1 MSRMADAFEAQ
12 RRAAN
17 PAISAWVMANAGSG
31 KTRVLIDRVIRLLL
45 AGTQPGAILCLTFTK
60 AAAAEMANRLHQRL
74 GEWSVMPEPE
84 LREALKH
91 LLGRA
96 PAREELALA
105 RQLFARTLDANGKL
119 RIQTIHA
126 FCESLLKR
134 FPLEAGVPPHF
145 GIADEGTAAQ
155 LLEEARERLLAS
167 AEAHPLLSAALAFIV
182 GEVEEI
188 GLQAVLSE
196 LVAERRKLQRL
207 LGTHRDI
214 ETIIAAV
221 RKRLGVDEAE
231 TPETLRANFVASL
244 PDAALRRAAAALDAG
259 SSTDQERARC
269 IRAFLDARDAS
280 RLDPD
285 WYDIFLTEKREPR
298 KTIITQ
304 RAQKAD
310 PAAAAVLLAEQ
321 ARVSEFCTRLKSIT
335 VAAGTAALL
344 RLGNALLEYYTEAK
358 RARALLDYDD
368 LILKTG
374 EMLRRDGS
382 ASWVLYKLD
391 GGIDHVLV
399 DEAQDTSPEQWDVIA
414 ALCDEFFAG
423 HSARERPR
431 TVFAVGDAKQ
441 SIFSFQGADPVAF
454 QRMHAHFEQR
464 ARAASQVFERV
475 PMEVSFRSC
484 TTVLEAVDAVF
495 NRPEARDGIAE
506 QDEPVRHRAHR
517 VGAGGLIELWA
528 PPAPPED
535 APADPWDAPL
545 DYVSAASPAMQ
556 LAQRLATFIRR
567 MIDSGEKLESKGRA
581 IQPGDILIL
590 VRRRDAFFTEMVR
603 ALKAANIPVAGA
615 DRMILADQ
623 IAVMDLLALAR
634 FVLLPEDD
642 LNLATVLKGP
652 LFGFD
657 DDDLFALCYGRSGRL
672 WKALQTHAREQLRW
686 RHALD
691 ELSRILARADRMPPF
706 EFFAGILGEGR
717 GRERLIARLGHEA
730 TDPIDEFLALT
741 LAYERQSAPTLQ
753 GFLAWFEAG
762 AAEVKR
768 DMEQGRNE
776 ARVMTVHGAKGLEAN
791 VVFLPD
797 TCGMPDGRT
806 DPKVLWTDD
815 PLPFPLWPIRTAND
829 DAVCSAARHASRI
842 AREREYRRLLYVAAT
857 RARDR
862 LYVCGWQRDR
872 RPPGSWYDLLAPAFA
887 NAMDVLLPWQE
898 TGKRIMAPQTAPCER
913 DTGLEEDHS
922 TAPPPSWC
930 TAVAPLEP
938 TPPRPLMPSR
948 PETEPSVRSPLAD
961 DDGARFKRGR
971 LIHRLLQTLPD
982 LPPETRAAAAARYLA
997 RPIHRLS
1004 AEQQAQFAREA
1015 LAVLAH
1021 PEFAPLFGPDC
1032 VAEAPI
1038 VGRIGDHVIAGQVD
1052 RLVVTD
1058 DAVFVLDYK
1067 TQRPVPASP
1076 AEAPRAYV
1084 AQMAAYRLALSSIY
1098 PDRAIRCCL
1107 VWTDGPSLMEL
1118 PADLLDRHAPR

>member
-1 MSRMADAFEAQ
+1 VIGDAFEAQ

-45 AGTQPGAILCLTFTK
+45 AGTEPSAILCLTFTK

-74 GEWSVMPEPE
+74 GEWSVMPEPG
-84 LREALKH
+84 LRDALRH

-96 PAREELALA
+96 AAREEMALA
-105 RQLFARTLDANGKL
+105 RQLFARTLDSIGKL

-145 GIADEGTAAQ
+145 AIADEATAAQ
-155 LLEEARERLLAS
+155 LLEEARERLLAG
-167 AEAHPLLSAALAFIV
+167 AEAHPLLAPALAFIV
-182 GEVEEI
+182 GEVEEM
-188 GLQAVLSE
+188 GFQAVLAE

-207 LGTHRDI
+207 LGAHRDI
-214 ETIIAAV
+214 ETIIAAI
-221 RKRLGVDEAE
+221 RELLGVDDAD
-231 TPETLRANFVASL
+231 TPDTLRANFVAGL
-244 PDAALRRAAAALDAG
+244 PDAALRRAATALDAG
-259 SSTDQERARC
+259 SSTDRERARC
-269 IRAFLDARDAS
+269 IRAFLDARDPG

-285 WYDIFLTEKREPR
+285 WYDVFLTAKREPL

-310 PAAAAVLLAEQ
+310 ATAAAVLLAEQ
-321 ARVSEFCTRLKSIT
+321 SRVCEFCDRLKSIT
-335 VAAGTAALL
+335 VAFGTAALL
-344 RLGNALLEYYTEAK
+344 RLGNALLAYYAEAK

-368 LILKTG
+368 LILKSG
-374 EMLRRDGS
+374 EMLRREGS

-414 ALCDEFFAG
+414 ALCEEFFAG
-423 HSARERPR
+423 HGARERPR

-454 QRMHAHFEQR
+454 QRMNRHFEQR

-495 NRPEARDGIAE
+495 NRPEARDGVADE
-506 QDEPVRHRAHR
+506 EPVHHRAHR
-517 VGAGGLIELWA
+517 AGASGLIELWA
-528 PPAPPED
+528 PPAPIED

-545 DYVSAASPAMQ
+545 DYVGAASPAMQ

-567 MIDSGEKLESKGRA
+567 MIDRGERLESRGRA

-590 VRRRDAFFTEMVR
+590 VRRRDAFFAEMVR
-603 ALKAANIPVAGA
+603 SLKAANIPVAGA

-642 LNLATVLKGP
+642 LNLASVLKGP
-652 LFGFD
+652 LFGLD
-657 DDDLFALCYGRSGRL
+657 DDDLFALCYGRPGRL
-672 WKALQTHAREQLRW
+672 WRALRTRHGEQPRW
-686 RHALD
+686 QRAAD
-691 ELSRILARADRMPPF
+691 ELGRLLARADRMPPF
-706 EFFAGILGEGR
+706 EFFAGLLGEGR

-730 TDPIDEFLALT
+730 ADPIDEFLALT

-776 ARVMTVHGAKGLEAN
+776 VRVMTVHGAKGLEAN

-797 TCGMPDGRT
+797 TCGVPDART
-806 DPKVLWTDD
+806 DPKLLWTDD
-815 PLPFPLWPIRTAND
+815 TLPFPLWPIRTAND
-829 DAVCSAARHASRI
+829 DTVCSTARRASRA

-872 RPPGSWYDLLAPAFA
+872 RPAGSWYDLLSPAFA
-887 NAMDVLLPWQE
+887 TGAMDVLLPWQE
-898 TGKRIMAPQTAPCER
+898 TGKRIMAAQSAPCER
-913 DTGLEEDHS
+913 DTGPYEVS
-922 TAPPPSWC
+922 AAASPPSWC
-930 TAVAPLEP
+930 ATAAPAEP

-948 PETEPSVRSPLAD
+948 PEAEPSVCSPLAN

-982 LPPETRAAAAARYLA
+982 LPADTRAAAAARYLA
-997 RPIHRLS
+997 RPIHGLR
-1004 AEQQAQFAREA
+1004 AEQQMQFAREA
-1015 LAVLAH
+1015 LAVLAQ
-1021 PEFAPLFGPDC
+1021 PDFAPLFGPGC

-1058 DAVFVLDYK
+1058 EAVFILDYK

-1076 AEAPRAYV
+1076 DEAPRAYV
-1084 AQMAAYRLALSSIY
+1084 AQMAAYRRALASIY

-1118 PADLLDRHAPR
+1118 PADLLDRHAPH